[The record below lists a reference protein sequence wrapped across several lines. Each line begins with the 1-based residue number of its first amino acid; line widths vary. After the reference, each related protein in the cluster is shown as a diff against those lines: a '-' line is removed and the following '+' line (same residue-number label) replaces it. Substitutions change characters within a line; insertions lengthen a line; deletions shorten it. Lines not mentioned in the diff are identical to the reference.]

1 MKLNETK
8 EKGDLGVIE
17 VILDMTK
24 HGYKIFTTI
33 SEHLPFDFV
42 AFKDNKFLR
51 IQAKY
56 RTLEDSGKVSV
67 PFRTSWSDKNGTH
80 EQYYNKEDIDY
91 IAVYCPQT
99 DKCYYVD
106 PSASD
111 NKNALIL
118 RVENPKNG
126 QTKGIKFADDY
137 LLDSVETTRD
147 APEMVKI

>member
-8 EKGDLGVIE
+8 EKGDLGVMEIM
-17 VILDMTK
+17 LDMTK

-42 AFKDNKFLR
+42 AFKDNKFFR

-56 RTLEDSGKVSV
+56 RTLENDGKISV

-80 EQYYNKEDIDY
+80 SQFYNKEDLDY

-99 DKCYYVD
+99 DKCYYIN
-106 PSASD
+106 PSICN
-111 NKNALIL
+111 NKSAFIL
-118 RVENPKNG
+118 RIKKPKNS
-126 QTKGIKFADDY
+126 QTKGINFADDF
-137 LLDSVETTRD
+137 LLGSVETTRD